1 MRPSH
6 LFAPLVFVAL
16 LCGCGSRANSSASSS
31 SSSSQPSGGCP
42 FHDTVKRLSST
53 STIFIYPPNNPASHI
68 TATVALPCST
78 TVRAFS
84 GSAKL
89 RYANGTGATCQFE
102 QDEASK
108 TARLISRDQAG
119 DLLALQEGKVDC
131 SWPPTSLNQAVNLCD
146 VGTVFATGG
155 YQGEH
160 VCQPEPFF
168 LVAVLAREVRVTAPG
183 LDRTVP
189 AGYQITYDLT
199 TRKYQVT
206 VAQFMASDVIVLQEQ
221 AQEMGLR
228 VARAPQAIT
237 FTSVKPAKP
246 AIGETYV
253 VTATGGGSGHP
264 VIFKVDPAS
273 GKACVPVSSQTVKFT
288 AAGIC
293 IIDANQAGTAQ
304 FQAAP
309 QAQLSITIS

>member
-1 MRPSH
+1 
-6 LFAPLVFVAL
+6 
-16 LCGCGSRANSSASSS
+16 
-31 SSSSQPSGGCP
+31 
-42 FHDTVKRLSST
+42 VKSLSPT
-53 STIFIYPPNNPASHI
+53 SNIVIYPPNNPTSHI

-84 GSAKL
+84 GSAEL

-102 QDEASK
+102 QDESSK
-108 TARLISRDQAG
+108 AARLISRDQAG
-119 DLLALQEGKVDC
+119 DLLALQEGKADC
-131 SWPPTSLNQAVNLCD
+131 SWPPTSPNQPVDLCD

-168 LVAVLAREVRVTAPG
+168 LVAVLAGDEVRVTAPG
-183 LDRTVP
+183 LDRKVP
-189 AGYQITYDLT
+189 AGHQITYDLT

-228 VARAPQAIT
+228 VTRAPQAIT
-237 FTSVKPAKP
+237 FTSAKPAKP

-253 VTATGGGSGHP
+253 VTATGGGSGQP

-273 GKACVPVSSQTVKFT
+273 GKACLPVSSQTVKFT
-288 AAGIC
+288 AAGTC
-293 IIDANQAGTAQ
+293 IIDANQADTAQ